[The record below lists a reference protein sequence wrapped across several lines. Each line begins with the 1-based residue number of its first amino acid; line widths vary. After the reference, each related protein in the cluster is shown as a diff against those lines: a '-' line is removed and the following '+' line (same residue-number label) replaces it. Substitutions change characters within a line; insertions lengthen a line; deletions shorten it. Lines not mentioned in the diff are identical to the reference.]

1 MNRYASPPTADPRN
15 SPQSRFDAHAREC
28 HADALA
34 HVSPHVLSRLQQAR
48 RAAALGAPRRHSRVW
63 AWSGSA
69 AVLALA
75 LGVGVQFQRAP
86 DSTQG
91 ASVPLANTA
100 DLAAGQ
106 AVAALDE
113 VDSEV
118 SGLLAALDENPD
130 FYLWLAANDGALSP
144 PAERYP

>member
-1 MNRYASPPTADPRN
+1 MNRYASPPTPDTRD
-15 SPQSRFDAHAREC
+15 SPESRFDAEARAH

-34 HVSPHVLSRLQQAR
+34 HISPHVRSRLQQAR
-48 RAAALGAPRRHSRVW
+48 RAASLGAPAKHSRLW
-63 AWSGSA
+63 AWAGSA

-75 LGVGVQFQRAP
+75 LGAGIQLQRAP
-86 DSTQG
+86 VSTPAG
-91 ASVPLANTA
+91 DVPMANTA
-100 DLAAGQ
+100 NPPAGHTLAR
-106 AVAALDE
+106 VDE

-144 PAERYP
+144 PTERYP